1 MRAKAQHTVS
11 QFYLR
16 PFRSRVGH
24 TPGDDEIWCYFKPT
38 GLCRE
43 QKISKVAVE
52 TRFYDWTA
60 PSGRIISFE
69 DQLLGR
75 LESLFA
81 PALDAVLTDPC
92 HDTLMAYRSK
102 IASFVACQAQR
113 TGSFR
118 KAQQEAYGLLGG
130 LEPESDNDR
139 AASQMRFMLTYLQPA
154 AALYLRKRW
163 ILAHNETD
171 VLLWTSDNPV
181 ALHRRARDGRRHIG
195 LVSTGV
201 ETSIPLSPRL
211 ALLLCNPSEQAP
223 DGAEIAAR
231 RGDVRYL
238 NVHQVWSSDRCLF
251 SADDTF
257 DIAETMMARFPKL
270 ADPNRSRLE
279 RTR

>member
-181 ALHRRARDGRRHIG
+181 ALHRRARWTAAHRPGLDGRRNEHPIEPPSG
-195 LVSTGV
+195 PPAVRSVRAGARWGGDRGASRGRALPQRSSSVV
-201 ETSIPLSPRL
+201 LRPLH
-211 ALLLCNPSEQAP
+211 LLC
-223 DGAEIAAR
+223 R
-231 RGDVRYL
+231 RHV
-238 NVHQVWSSDRCLF
+238 
-251 SADDTF
+251 
-257 DIAETMMARFPKL
+257 
-270 ADPNRSRLE
+270 
-279 RTR
+279 